1 MQTKKL
7 LKIIALV
14 AIVMV
19 VVINACKKK
28 SDDPVVIV
36 PTCITSNSLSLKFNG
51 VVWSPLFSGSSQNSS
66 TITVGT
72 FSDVTSDAFAILL
85 SKSGLVQGQT
95 YNQSILAGSYI
106 YRSGVG
112 YTITSAQIT
121 VVTYTSTCFKMSFAM
136 TLASGAT
143 TATITEGVLE
153 TPLP

>member
-7 LKIIALV
+7 LKVIALV

-28 SDDPVVIV
+28 SDDPVVIA

-51 VVWSPLFSGSSQNSS
+51 AVWSPLFSGSSQNSS

-85 SKSGLVQGQT
+85 SKNGLVQGQT
-95 YNQSILAGSYI
+95 YNQSILTGSYI
-106 YRSGVG
+106 YRSGIG